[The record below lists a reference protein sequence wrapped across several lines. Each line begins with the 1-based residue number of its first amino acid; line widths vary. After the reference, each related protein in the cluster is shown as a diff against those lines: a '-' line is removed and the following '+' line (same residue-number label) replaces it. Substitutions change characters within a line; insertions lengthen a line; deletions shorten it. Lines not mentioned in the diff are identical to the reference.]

1 MRHQRGFAFVEALVA
16 TVLVLLAL
24 VPMLDALD
32 SATLNSQALADAA
45 SRDDQLRAK
54 MEEVLSKPFAVLN
67 AETYL
72 TGANTTTAV
81 SAALSDPAGTPRRIV
96 TVYRWDGTALTAGD
110 VGLVRVRV
118 AWEAGGLG
126 LEVLRSKWF

>member
-1 MRHQRGFAFVEALVA
+1 MRRQRGFAYVEALVA
-16 TVLVLLAL
+16 LVLVAVAL
-24 VPMLDALD
+24 VPMLDALS

-45 SRDDQLRAK
+45 SRDALLRTK
-54 MEEVLSKPFAVLN
+54 MEEVLSKPFALLN

-72 TGANTTTAV
+72 SGANTTTAV

-96 TVYRWDGTALTAGD
+96 IVYRWDGTALTASD

-118 AWEAGGLG
+118 AWEAGGTG

>member
-1 MRHQRGFAFVEALVA
+1 MRRQLGFAYVEALVA

-24 VPMLDALD
+24 VPMLDALGD
-32 SATLNSQALADAA
+32 ATRSSQALVDAA

-54 MEEVLSKPFAVLN
+54 MEELLSKPFAVLN

-72 TGANTTTAV
+72 AGANTTSAV

-96 TVYRWDGTALTAGD
+96 IVYRWDGSALTASD
-110 VGLVRVRV
+110 VGLLRVRV
-118 AWEAGGLG
+118 AWEGGGLG
-126 LEVLRSKWF
+126 LETLRSKWF